1 MTKELTYK
9 DHYDIN
15 IVSSDR
21 MGYLE
26 KVEGLLPPTKMD
38 CKIHNVMIRI
48 CSDNTVSIFAPDHTL
63 SSFAYDDFR
72 YFLLDWRILNRRVLI
87 EKTGFYL

>member
-1 MTKELTYK
+1 MGKELTYK

-21 MGYLE
+21 MKLIEYVYEDL
-26 KVEGLLPPTKMD
+26 D
-38 CKIHNVMIRI
+38 CTIHNVMLRL
-48 CSDNTVSIFAPDHTL
+48 CSDGTVSIFEPGHTL
-63 SSFAYDDFR
+63 AKFAYDDFK
-72 YFLLDWRILNRRVLI
+72 YFLLDWRILNRRVLF